1 MAFKASNMDAKLRP
15 PVRILA
21 RLDTKS
27 DKVIK
32 GIHLEGWR
40 IVGDAESL
48 CKKYYDQKADEIIL
62 IDAVA
67 SLYNREKLIQIIKKS
82 AENLFIPLTA
92 GGGIKSIW
100 DAEELFKS
108 GADKVTI
115 NSGIVTNPNLIGEIS
130 KNFGSQSLVVSI
142 QAKKENDNWKVFYD
156 SAREKTDKNILDW
169 IKICQDLGAGEFLI
183 TSIDKEGTEE
193 GFDLQLMEAVSEKSN
208 IPIIASG
215 GFGKLSDLK
224 NIFEFKNITGVAIAN
239 MLHKNTLSISD
250 IKKYL
255 LENKIHTRN

>member
-1 MAFKASNMDAKLRP
+1 MEAELTP
-15 PVRILA
+15 PVRVIA

-27 DKVIK
+27 NKVIK

-40 IVGDAESL
+40 IVGDADSL
-48 CKKYYDQKADEIIL
+48 CKKYYDQGADEIIL
-62 IDAVA
+62 IDSVA

-92 GGGIKSIW
+92 GGGIKNIW

-115 NSGIVTNPNLIGEIS
+115 NSAIVSNPNLIEEIS
-130 KNFGSQSLVVSI
+130 KNFGSQSLVISI
-142 QAKKENDNWKVFYD
+142 QAKKENDTWKVFYD
-156 SAREKTDKNILDW
+156 SAREKTDKNVLDW
-169 IKICQDLGAGEFLI
+169 VEICQDLGAGEFLI

-208 IPIIASG
+208 IPIIVSG

-224 NIFEFKNITGVAIAN
+224 NIFEFRNITGVAIAN
-239 MLHKNTLSISD
+239 MLHKNTYSVSD

-255 LENKIHTRN
+255 LENKILTRT